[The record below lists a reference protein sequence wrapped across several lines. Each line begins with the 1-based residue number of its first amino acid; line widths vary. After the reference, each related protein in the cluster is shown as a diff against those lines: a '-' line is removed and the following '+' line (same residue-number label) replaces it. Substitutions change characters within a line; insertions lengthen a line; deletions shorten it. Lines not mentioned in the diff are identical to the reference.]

1 MHSSVDLWT
10 QEGIKGFG
18 VIETGTTVIGGG
30 EITIMPAVPVVPVMP
45 MMPVMPMVPVVPV
58 MPMVPVVLMAGLVAG
73 FEGSNA
79 KFFDMQV

>member
-1 MHSSVDLWT
+1 MLHLENCDNAPLMHSSVDLWT

-18 VIETGTTVIGGG
+18 VIETGATVIGGG
-30 EITIMPAVPVVPVMP
+30 EITIMPA
-45 MMPVMPMVPVVPV
+45 VPVVPV